1 MREKKA
7 LKKFV
12 KDRNEA
18 LLSLDRDK
26 IVAYCRKYNVPI
38 HENETVFWADVHKGI
53 VAMDSATDEKKIESA
68 NWLIEHGFSPY
79 IV

>member
-7 LKKFV
+7 FKKFV

-18 LLSLDRDK
+18 LLSLDKDK
-26 IVAYCRKYNVPI
+26 IIAYCRKYNVPI
-38 HENETVFWADVHKGI
+38 PDNEIVFWAGVHKGI
-53 VAMDSATDEKKIESA
+53 IAMDSVPDEKKIESA